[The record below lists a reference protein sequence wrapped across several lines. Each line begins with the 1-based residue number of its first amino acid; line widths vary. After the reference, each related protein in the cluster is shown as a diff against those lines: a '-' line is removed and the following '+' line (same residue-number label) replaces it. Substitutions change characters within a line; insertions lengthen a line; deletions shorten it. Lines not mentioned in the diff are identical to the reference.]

1 MDRSQARNSF
11 YSENKRVH
19 YLYRNTYFTKRN
31 EIFDMAE
38 KKTKDYY
45 SLIISNKAQL
55 PSNAKNLK
63 HDCLQYRVLNSILYT
78 NAKRFKIGYL
88 QHDKCTFC
96 KTEQGTL
103 CHFLFYCPHWNM
115 LWKNVE
121 QYYITISKEFHVLC
135 LREVIIVITMSKC
148 PLSNYLILIGKLHLW
163 DCRKKQVLPNI
174 EGFKFKVR
182 IKYQVEKYISTRKIN

>member
-1 MDRSQARNSF
+1 
-11 YSENKRVH
+11 
-19 YLYRNTYFTKRN
+19 
-31 EIFDMAE
+31 
-38 KKTKDYY
+38 
-45 SLIISNKAQL
+45 
-55 PSNAKNLK
+55 
-63 HDCLQYRVLNSILYT
+63 
-78 NAKRFKIGYL
+78 
-88 QHDKCTFC
+88 
-96 KTEQGTL
+96 
-103 CHFLFYCPHWNM
+103 M

-182 IKYQVEKYISTRKIN
+182 IKYQVEKYISCKNKLETFYEKWPKDIPPLIKFVCM